1 MPDSGENVIP
11 PKTAVIM
18 VKYRESPRNNMVRYE
33 KNFSLNCFINAQM
46 KNTVV
51 TRNSIVSPIK
61 VK

>member
-1 MPDSGENVIP
+1 M
-11 PKTAVIM
+11 A
-18 VKYRESPRNNMVRYE
+18 KYRESPRNNMVRYE